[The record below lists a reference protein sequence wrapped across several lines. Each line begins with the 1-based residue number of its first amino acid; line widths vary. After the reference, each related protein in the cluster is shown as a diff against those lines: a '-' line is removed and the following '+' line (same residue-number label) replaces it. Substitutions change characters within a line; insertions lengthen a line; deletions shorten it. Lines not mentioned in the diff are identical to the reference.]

1 MKNKSIPSKVQDIL
15 DKAFGEKFE
24 TSGFKFHVGMLLDV
38 YNDDKSDHRVV
49 KIARFGRNY
58 ALIEDEFSV
67 FMYASSLQGLIYNLS
82 RRFKH
87 VEVVQ
92 G

>member
-1 MKNKSIPSKVQDIL
+1 MKIPSKAQDLINR
-15 DKAFGEKFE
+15 AFGEKFE
-24 TSGFKFHVGMLLDV
+24 TSGFKFRVGMLLDV
-38 YNDDKSDHRVV
+38 YNDKSDRHLV
-49 KIARFGRNY
+49 KIARFGHNY

-82 RRFKH
+82 RCFKH

>member
-1 MKNKSIPSKVQDIL
+1 MKNIL

-24 TSGFKFHVGMLLDV
+24 TSGFKYQVGTILDV
-38 YNDDKSDHRVV
+38 YNDKNDHHLV
-49 KIARFGRNY
+49 KIAKFGRNY

-67 FMYASSLQGLIYNLS
+67 LMYASSLQSLIYNLS

-87 VEVVQ
+87 IEEVQ
-92 G
+92 S

>member
-24 TSGFKFHVGMLLDV
+24 KAGIKFRVGMLLDV
-38 YNDDKSDHRVV
+38 YNDDKSDRHLV
-49 KIARFGRNY
+49 KIARFGHNY
-58 ALIEDEFSV
+58 ALIEDEFNV

-82 RRFKH
+82 RCFKH

>member
-1 MKNKSIPSKVQDIL
+1 MKNIL

-24 TSGFKFHVGMLLDV
+24 QAGIKYQVGTILDV
-38 YNDDKSDHRVV
+38 FNDDKSDRHLV
-49 KIARFGRNY
+49 KIAKFGRNY

-67 FMYASSLQGLIYNLS
+67 LMYASSLQSLIYNLS

-87 VEVVQ
+87 IEEVQ
-92 G
+92 S